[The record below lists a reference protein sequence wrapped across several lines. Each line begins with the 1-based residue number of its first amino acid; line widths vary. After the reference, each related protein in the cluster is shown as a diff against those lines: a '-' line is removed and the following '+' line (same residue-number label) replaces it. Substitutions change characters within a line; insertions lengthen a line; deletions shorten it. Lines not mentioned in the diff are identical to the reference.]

1 MNMSFTAND
10 VKSLRERTGAGM
22 MDCKKALTESSGD
35 VDVAIEILR
44 KQGLASAAKKA
55 GRVAAEGMVARMLD
69 TATRVVTLAEVNC
82 ETDFVVKTP
91 EFAKLCDDVAK
102 LVTTQ
107 NPADVAAL
115 LQLKKDGQTIE
126 AIQVAMVAKIG
137 ENISVR
143 RFNRRTWNAGQGCA
157 LYVHTGSKIAAAI
170 IYDDPNGKMPEDL
183 ARDIAMHITAMNPQY
198 VRKTE
203 VPQEI
208 ITKEKEIHL
217 ASMAGQKKPAEIL
230 EKIIAGK
237 IQKYLSDICLEDQV
251 FVKDPEGKKSVASVL
266 AGVDKSIRITD
277 MLRMQVG
284 EGIEKK
290 KEDFAEEVARMVQ

>member
-1 MNMSFTAND
+1 MNMSFSAND

-35 VDVAIEILR
+35 VDGAIEILR
-44 KQGLASAAKKA
+44 KHGLASAAKKA
-55 GRVAAEGMVARMLD
+55 GRVATEGMIAQVLD
-69 TATRVVTLAEVNC
+69 TSARVITLVEVNC

-91 EFAKLCDDVAK
+91 DFTKLCNDVAQ

-107 NPADVAAL
+107 NPADVAGL
-115 LQLKKDGQTIE
+115 LQLKADGQSIE
-126 AIQVAMVAKIG
+126 SIQVALVAKIG

-183 ARDIAMHITAMNPQY
+183 ARDISMHITAMNPQY
-198 VRKTE
+198 VRKTD
-203 VPQEI
+203 VPQDVI
-208 ITKEKEIHL
+208 AKEQEIHK
-217 ASMAGQKKPAEIL
+217 ASMADQKKPAEIL

-237 IQKYLSDICLEDQV
+237 IQKYLTDICLEDQI
-251 FVKDPEGKKSVASVL
+251 FVKDPEGKKSIASVL
-266 AGVDKSIRITD
+266 AGIDKSIRITD

-290 KEDFAEEVARMVQ
+290 KEDFAQEVAKMMQ